1 LIIAIPQEQ
10 SEVCYVAT
18 ATKAWDYLK
27 IVLRE
32 WLKQLSILMKIKS
45 DQLTEFHQKIV
56 ATWTSC
62 MAFMLQGQ
70 LQLVTIGHV
79 ITALKVSVASG
90 LVYLLLAP
98 LLRIYKSWE
107 QALLL
112 VGIVTIID
120 WQVHPSH
127 FGGEFSEP
135 VDLALS

>member
-1 LIIAIPQEQ
+1 
-10 SEVCYVAT
+10 VAT

-107 QALLL
+107 QASGAVRGLLCGNCNKGL
-112 VGIVTIID
+112 GLFKDSPERMVKAAKYINENQSRWI
-120 WQVHPSH
+120 
-127 FGGEFSEP
+127 
-135 VDLALS
+135 